1 MRSVT
6 GEEELRPPLLREVG
20 RRPSAVVRVGR
31 GSRPGMPL
39 LARGADMLAAGGEFF
54 ERRVELTIAL
64 LRKTPLFSACGLLF
78 VPSLSW
84 SFDRD

>member
-64 LRKTPLFSACGLLF
+64 LRKNTPLFSVWASVCSEPVL
-78 VPSLSW
+78 VI
-84 SFDRD
+84 